1 MLNVT
6 EILTGE
12 VAERL
17 DGAFEAMFGST
28 NREVV
33 QQAKDAAATALNNIG
48 TSDALYYNVEHTVHV
63 TIVGVEILGARHLDA
78 KNVSCSD
85 WLKRIVELR
94 GRDGFDERRGCGNVA
109 RQRSTP

>member
-12 VAERL
+12 VAERF
-17 DGAFEAMFGST
+17 DGAFGAMFGGT

-33 QQAKDAAATALNNIG
+33 RQAKDAAATALNNIG
-48 TSDALYYNVEHTVHV
+48 TSDALCHNVGHTVHV
-63 TIVGVEILGARHLDA
+63 TIVGIEILEARHLDA
-78 KNVSCSD
+78 KNLSCSD
-85 WLKRIVELR
+85 WLNTIVALR
-94 GRDGFDERRGCGNVA
+94 GRDGFDERRSCGNVA